1 MRNFTGEQLLAIA
14 DEFCPI
20 YKVQIR
26 SFAAIA
32 ACATI
37 PGARLHGVPVCQSPQ
52 EGAFLLADAIRNLSP
67 LTSHNPAFADVA
79 RDVYLRWANEVS

>member
-20 YKVQIR
+20 YKGQIR

-32 ACATI
+32 ACAAI

-67 LTSHNPAFADVA
+67 LTSHNHEFAA
-79 RDVYLRWANEVS
+79 TAQEIYFRWTNQII